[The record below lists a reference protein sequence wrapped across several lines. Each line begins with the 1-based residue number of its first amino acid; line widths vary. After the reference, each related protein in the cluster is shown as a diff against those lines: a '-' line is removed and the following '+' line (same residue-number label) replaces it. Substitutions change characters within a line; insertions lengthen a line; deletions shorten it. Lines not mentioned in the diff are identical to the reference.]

1 MEGSVDDALTRAK
14 EFKTSKDG
22 KRNLTGWHY
31 PEDVT
36 PRNEKQCVSLVRAVI
51 PSLPH
56 SSQCREGDPVTPD
69 SVKNLESG
77 TAIATFDNGQDDN
90 ARSGNHAAN
99 FSECRSASRII
110 ALGREGEP
118 FRQSLKRAG
127 VTYRILRRFR
137 RPSTTSLAPG
147 DSQRIRATPG
157 RRELSLNVGARLAA
171 QPEDDVHLDDF
182 IALRRRDIVGKFH
195 SSERNI
201 RDLPGIFKKEM
212 AMIARIRIE
221 NRFCTFDCKPAH
233 DANLGEEI
241 KHIINCRQ
249 RSRHFQSIGLRRQGI
264 GGHMPIAFAEE
275 KPRKT

>member
-1 MEGSVDDALTRAK
+1 MRLAK
-14 EFKTSKDG
+14 
-22 KRNLTGWHY
+22 
-31 PEDVT
+31 
-36 PRNEKQCVSLVRAVI
+36 
-51 PSLPH
+51 
-56 SSQCREGDPVTPD
+56 
-69 SVKNLESG
+69 
-77 TAIATFDNGQDDN
+77 
-90 ARSGNHAAN
+90 
-99 FSECRSASRII
+99 SEQELAERASRFLK
-110 ALGREGEP
+110 AE
-118 FRQSLKRAG
+118 LKRAG
-127 VTYRILRRFR
+127 VTYRILRRFG
-137 RPSTTSLAPG
+137 RPSTTGLAPG

-221 NRFCTFDCKPAH
+221 NRFCTFDCEPAH

>member
-1 MEGSVDDALTRAK
+1 M
-14 EFKTSKDG
+14 
-22 KRNLTGWHY
+22 
-31 PEDVT
+31 
-36 PRNEKQCVSLVRAVI
+36 CVLVRAVI

-99 FSECRSASRII
+99 FLNA
-110 ALGREGEP
+110 
-118 FRQSLKRAG
+118 AG
-127 VTYRILRRFR
+127 
-137 RPSTTSLAPG
+137 LAPG

-221 NRFCTFDCKPAH
+221 NRFCTFDCEPAH